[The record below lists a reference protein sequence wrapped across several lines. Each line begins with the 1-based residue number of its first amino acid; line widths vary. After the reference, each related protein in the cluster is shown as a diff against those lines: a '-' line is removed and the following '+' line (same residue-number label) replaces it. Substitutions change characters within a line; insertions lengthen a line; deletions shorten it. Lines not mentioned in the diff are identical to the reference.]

1 MNIPNRAPVLLHE
14 LKLTVQAEL
23 VIAGRPE
30 RTAGVPLDELLF
42 DRVDAD
48 RYELGL
54 HGLLDAVVAL
64 ERG

>member
-1 MNIPNRAPVLLHE
+1 MNIPDRQPVPLHQ
-14 LKLTVQAEL
+14 LKLVVQAEL
-23 VIAGRPE
+23 VIAGRAE

-42 DRVDAD
+42 DRGEAD